1 MIYKIVVV
9 MDRTAQVYGIP
20 YFVMNTGSAVRSF
33 GDEVKRKG
41 TEDRPNMLN
50 QHPDDFDLYEIG
62 AYNDEDASISM
73 LERPKQIAMGRDY
86 IG

>member
-1 MIYKIVVV
+1 MKYKIVSV
-9 MDRTAQVYGIP
+9 MDRTAQVFGIP
-20 YFVMNTGSAVRSF
+20 YFVMNVGSAVRSF

-50 QHPDDFDLYEIG
+50 QHPDDFDLYELG
-62 AYNDEDASISM
+62 EYEDENATFELLD
-73 LERPKQIAMGRDY
+73 RPKQIAMGRDY